1 MKQLLTILTLL
12 FLTSTS
18 QTFACDCEKQHQI
31 TLGNL
36 FEFFY
41 GEKTDDLT
49 PTDFKE
55 IFQLAL
61 DLPTLQQYFH
71 TDTDKTREQLIIQY
85 FGDAN
90 HDNLKGVEKF
100 GKQIHIM
107 TEDDILKQHIQFYFV
122 LGDWVC
128 GLNSVR
134 MQLDFVGEGVTV
146 SYMIKKVNGKWSILN
161 SELWEN

>member
-1 MKQLLTILTLL
+1 MKQLLTLLTLL

-18 QTFACDCEKQHQI
+18 QTFACDYENQDQM

-36 FEFFY
+36 FEYFR

-61 DLPTLQQYFH
+61 DLPKLQQYFNS
-71 TDTDKTREQLIIQY
+71 DTDKTREQVIIQY
-85 FGDAN
+85 FGEAN
-90 HDNLKGVEKF
+90 HNNLTGVEKF
-100 GKQIHIM
+100 GKQLQMMSEEDIM
-107 TEDDILKQHIQFYFV
+107 KQHIQFYFV

-134 MQLDFVGEGVTV
+134 MQLSFVGEGLTA
-146 SYMIKKVNGKWSILN
+146 SYIFKKVEGKWTILN
-161 SELWEN
+161 YEIWED

>member
-1 MKQLLTILTLL
+1 MKQLFTLLTLF

-31 TLGNL
+31 TLGKL

-41 GEKTDDLT
+41 EEKTDDLT

-107 TEDDILKQHIQFYFV
+107 TEEDIMRQHIQFYFV

-146 SYMIKKVNGKWSILN
+146 SYMIKKVNGKWTILN